1 MSANTGKLANNIIEQ
16 DGTSWESRF
25 QIDAGA
31 LTNAT
36 RNNFFVE
43 IKGNDVISYA
53 ECLYTGTGALTLSEY
68 NNLPI
73 GSRIFAPAIATPS
86 VYLKTT
92 ATTFKS
98 QPINT

>member
-1 MSANTGKLANNIIEQ
+1 MSANTGLLANNIIVQ
-16 DGTSWESRF
+16 DGSSWETRF

-43 IKGNDVISYA
+43 IKGNDVYSFA
-53 ECLYTGTGALTLSEY
+53 ECNYTGTGALTLSEY

-73 GSRIFAPAIATPS
+73 GSRIFAPGIATPG
-86 VYLKTT
+86 VYQKISAT
-92 ATTFKS
+92 AFKF
-98 QPINT
+98 QAINS